1 MLLLLIKDGT
11 LLIWNVMELTSRAGK
26 KKRAGKYKI
35 KHVYVLNFQKW
46 HAHKNNIYSISKASN
61 LGAKGPFILF

>member
-1 MLLLLIKDGT
+1 MTCVTVGNKR
-11 LLIWNVMELTSRAGK
+11 WNTFDLKCNGANFSRT
-26 KKRAGKYKI
+26 GKYKI

-61 LGAKGPFILF
+61 LGAKGPFTLF